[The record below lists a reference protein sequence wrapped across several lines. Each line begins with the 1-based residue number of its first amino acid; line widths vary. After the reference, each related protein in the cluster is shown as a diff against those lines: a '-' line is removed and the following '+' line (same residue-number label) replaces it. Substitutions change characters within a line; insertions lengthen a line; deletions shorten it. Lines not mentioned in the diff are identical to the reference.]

1 VAANTNLTKP
11 PEGGPTAASIVA
23 SAAKTVINPLTKLM
37 GAGKAAPGA
46 PTPAEKI
53 TAHFAAINALVAG
66 PPGATP
72 IDQVTAQVK
81 QIQLKISGMGT
92 GVGETN
98 PLDALSKSGQTD
110 ALKALQLQAST
121 LPQPIGALVAALGG
135 RSETLAVGQ
144 ARGELDQRYREQI
157 VKPCE
162 QIISGRYPFTQSS
175 AVDVPLA
182 DFGRLFGVGG
192 IFDTFFKE
200 NLAPLVDV
208 SRSPWVWRAG
218 GSGPSGASSAMLR
231 QFELAQQIRQKYL
244 GFSGQSADQQF
255 TLTPGDLDAAAT
267 RFTLEVDGQS
277 LDYRHGPVRS
287 MAAKWPGPAPG
298 TASVAFEDS
307 SAAHPNLSFQGPW
320 AWFRLLDVASLHADS
335 DVRFTASFQAGG
347 HQGAVVIEP
356 TSIRNPY
363 QQAGLVH
370 QFKCGS

>member
-1 VAANTNLTKP
+1 
-11 PEGGPTAASIVA
+11 
-23 SAAKTVINPLTKLM
+23 M

-53 TAHFAAINALVAG
+53 TAHFAAVNALVAG
-66 PPGATP
+66 PPGGAP

-81 QIQLKISGMGT
+81 QIQLKMSGMGT

-98 PLDALSKSGQTD
+98 PLEALAKSGQGD
-110 ALKALQLQAST
+110 ALKALQLQAAT
-121 LPQPIGALVAALGG
+121 LPQPIGALIAALGG
-135 RSETLAVGQ
+135 RSETLAIGQ

-162 QIISGRYPFTQSS
+162 QIISGRYPFTQGS

-192 IFDTFFKE
+192 IFDAFFKE

-218 GSGPSGASSAMLR
+218 GSGPSGVSSAMLR

-244 GFSGQSADQQF
+244 GFSGQSPDQQF
-255 TLTPGDLDAAAT
+255 TLTPGDLDAGAT

-287 MAAKWPGPAPG
+287 MPGKWPGPAPG
-298 TASVAFEDS
+298 TASVTFEDS

-320 AWFRLLDVASLHADS
+320 AWFRLLDAASLHSDS
-335 DVRFTASFQAGG
+335 DVRFTASFHAGG
-347 HQGAVVIEP
+347 HQGTVIIEP

-363 QQAGLVH
+363 QQAGVVH
-370 QFKCGS
+370 QFKCGG